1 MTGRRVGDELL
12 FAEDELK
19 CGDRGIGGVE
29 CDVDGLTGFE
39 CGGLVGG
46 DGEVEIVAGA
56 ADGDEDAI
64 AFFLDGEDG
73 GGER

>member
-1 MTGRRVGDELL
+1 MGNGLL
-12 FAEDELK
+12 FAVDELR
-19 CGDRGIGGVE
+19 CCDRRVGGVE
-29 CDVDGLTGFE
+29 CDVDGLAGFE
-39 CGGLVGG
+39 GGGLVGG

-56 ADGDEDAI
+56 ADGEEDAV